1 MGFFFVVTQP
11 ITVIIFIIMP
21 FSICLMELMSHFV
34 NHWPIFLP
42 CLSNRQ
48 PECAEIR
55 LFSRHC
61 SDSFSALCVL
71 IDWLLNSASPG
82 KMQEGLNAVSHHA
95 GVSWCFW
102 AELGCSTVGL
112 VSLAP
117 LLLPRNASQGM
128 PCRVRDREAALCT
141 GTSAVPGRS
150 LLLFSHVCDNI
161 DNYQLPLITAC
172 GCW

>member
-1 MGFFFVVTQP
+1 MGFFFVVTRP

-82 KMQEGLNAVSHHA
+82 KMQEGLNAVSPR
-95 GVSWCFW
+95 WCFLVL
-102 AELGCSTVGL
+102 LGRAGMQHSGTGL
-112 VSLAP
+112 SGSSSP
-117 LLLPRNASQGM
+117 PQKCKPRNALQGERQRSSSVHRHVSCTWQKPTPVF
-128 PCRVRDREAALCT
+128 PCM
-141 GTSAVPGRS
+141 
-150 LLLFSHVCDNI
+150 
-161 DNYQLPLITAC
+161 
-172 GCW
+172 